1 MRLVRQILPAM
12 LLLAAFALWQ
22 WLERRNS
29 DTDAACFGIPR
40 AVEVSDVGRATLLL
54 RNAGFDTGY
63 SEFFGN
69 PLWVAYSLSQPGH
82 APPEARPEGGFR
94 RDDRSLRA
102 VRPDAFAGT
111 GYQRGHLAPNYAMYR
126 VHGPEAQRDSFLM
139 TNISPQRP
147 LLNQKA
153 WQRLEE
159 VIMDHLLPRNGPL
172 CVLTGPVFDAAP
184 QVLHSGV
191 AVPEAFYKILVTRT
205 PRPRAL
211 AFLVAQDVTGHE
223 PLDGF
228 VTTVDEVERR
238 TGLDFLHRLEDPV
251 ETSIERT
258 ETGDWGLGEVAR
270 LPPRY

>member
-1 MRLVRQILPAM
+1 MRLIRKILPA
-12 LLLAAFALWQ
+12 LALIAAFAVWQ

-29 DTDAACFGIPR
+29 DTDRVCFGIPR
-40 AVEVSDVGRATLLL
+40 AAEVTDIGRAALLL
-54 RNAGFDTGY
+54 HNAGFDTGY

-69 PLWVAYSLSQPGH
+69 PLWVAYRLSPPDYPAPGS
-82 APPEARPEGGFR
+82 RPEDGFR

-102 VRPDAFAGT
+102 VGPGAFSGT

-139 TNISPQRP
+139 TNVSPQRP
-147 LLNQKA
+147 RLNQKA

-184 QVLHSGV
+184 EVLHSGV
-191 AVPEAFYKILVTRT
+191 AVPAAFYKILVTRSS
-205 PRPRAL
+205 RPRVL

-223 PLDGF
+223 PLDLF
-228 VTTVDEVERR
+228 VTTVDEIEGL
-238 TGLDFLHRLEDPV
+238 TGLDFLHVLEDPI
-251 ETSIERT
+251 ETSIERA
-258 ETGDWGLGEVAR
+258 EPVGWGLEEVAR